1 MSVYIY
7 SVFVNIVMTTPR
19 CRAVR
24 CLLSS
29 MLEVYSFCNLLLPF
43 VSAALCCAD
52 YSI

>member
-29 MLEVYSFCNLLLPF
+29 NVRGIF
-43 VSAALCCAD
+43 VL
-52 YSI
+52 